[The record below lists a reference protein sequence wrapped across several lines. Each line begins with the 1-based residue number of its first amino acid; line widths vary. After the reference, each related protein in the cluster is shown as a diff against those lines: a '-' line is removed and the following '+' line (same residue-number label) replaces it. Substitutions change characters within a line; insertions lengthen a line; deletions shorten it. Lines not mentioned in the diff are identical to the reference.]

1 MDKYTKLYESGLA
14 YIPSHKVKLLNN
26 ELVGEPITRL
36 AQYESFGLEPATKV
50 EYPKNGSRGWTYNNC
65 CNLFGHE
72 DCLKSVRRNLKGGAE
87 C

>member
-36 AQYESFGLEPATKV
+36 AQYESFGLEPA
-50 EYPKNGSRGWTYNNC
+50 EIGLLISKNNG
-65 CNLFGHE
+65 E
-72 DCLKSVRRNLKGGAE
+72 I
-87 C
+87 